1 MNIDFNLLDDIDKSD
16 TLEPEQSQSAMD
28 RLLVLQTRKV
38 ELIQQ
43 RDALLARKQE
53 LADSID
59 RLNITLD
66 DYQQQHHQYETR
78 KKLEY
83 YLHQNDHEY
92 AKLAASDGAAS
103 FVIDNLN
110 VLPSSDWPLRLHLVK
125 EFYPHMTISDCD
137 SYTEYDSDKL
147 LTVKV
152 YSVAAKG
159 LPTLQVKLF
168 VLKEAVYRI
177 EVVNWEKV
185 AFSLQKISPTFHKTV
200 KRNYIPRK
208 KIDLIMYSYHSLA
221 QLEQKRVAALS
232 EILSTYSDLVLRP
245 AHDWIND
252 PFSTL
257 VTLPYV
263 ELDLSLKGPRF
274 TVRLYWTL
282 CLNNSITGSLES
294 ELEIAIIGEETT
306 VVANANEVFL
316 RLIPQHGVVG
326 AFKVMLVNIFGLG

>member
-125 EFYPHMTISDCD
+125 EFYPHMTILDCD
-137 SYTEYDSDKL
+137 SYTESGQL
-147 LTVKV
+147 G
-152 YSVAAKG
+152 KG
-159 LPTLQVKLF
+159 G
-168 VLKEAVYRI
+168 I
-177 EVVNWEKV
+177 
-185 AFSLQKISPTFHKTV
+185 SLQKISPTFHKTV

-208 KIDLIMYSYHSLA
+208 KIDLLMHSYHSLA

-245 AHDWIND
+245 AHDWIDD

-274 TVRLYWTL
+274 TIRLYWTL